1 MTKAGSLPATT
12 DNWGKKMTHRLTLK
26 GMAAVAAWILS
37 QSFAYAEDQLKVAVG
52 QRGAWETSITELGQ
66 KAGFY
71 KKHGLNLDVLYTQG
85 GGETQQAVISGS
97 TDLGTAV
104 GTFGALAAY
113 AKGAPIR
120 GIGATQSGAN
130 DLLWY
135 VRADSPIKSMKD
147 TAGKT
152 VAYSTNGSS
161 THQAVLAFRK
171 HYNVDFQ
178 AVATGSPAATFTQL
192 MSGQVDVGWAVVPF
206 AVQAA
211 DEGKVRIIAKA
222 GDLPT
227 FQNQTARLIVT
238 NADALRNRRD
248 ALARYV
254 QGYRETLNW
263 MYTDPAALKA
273 YAEFAQVPE
282 SVAKRVRDDLIPRN
296 DLDPDRLVGLDAV
309 MADAVTFKYLTA
321 PLSKE
326 QLSEALIIPFK

>member
-1 MTKAGSLPATT
+1 MKAIAAAAALILLP
-12 DNWGKKMTHRLTLK
+12 
-26 GMAAVAAWILS
+26 
-37 QSFAYAEDQLKVAVG
+37 SFAHAEDNLKVAVG
-52 QRGAWETSITELGQ
+52 QRGAWETSMTELGQ
-66 KAGFY
+66 KAGFF
-71 KKHGLNLDVLYTQG
+71 KKHGLNLEILYTQG
-85 GGETQQAVISGS
+85 GGETQQVIISGS
-97 TDLGTAV
+97 ADIGTAV
-104 GTFGALAAY
+104 GTFGTLGAY

-152 VAYSTNGSS
+152 VAYSTAGSS
-161 THQAVLAFRK
+161 THQAALAFRK
-171 HYNVDFQ
+171 FYDVDFQ

-192 MSGQVDVGWAVVPF
+192 MSGQIDVGWAVIPF

-238 NADALRNRRD
+238 NVDTLKNRRD
-248 ALARYV
+248 ALVRYV
-254 QGYRETLNW
+254 QAYRETLNW

-296 DLDPDRLVGLDAV
+296 DLDPDRLVGIDAV
-309 MADAVTFKYLTA
+309 MADAITFKYLAA
-321 PLSKE
+321 PLTKE
-326 QLSEALIIPFK
+326 QLNEVLIIPFK